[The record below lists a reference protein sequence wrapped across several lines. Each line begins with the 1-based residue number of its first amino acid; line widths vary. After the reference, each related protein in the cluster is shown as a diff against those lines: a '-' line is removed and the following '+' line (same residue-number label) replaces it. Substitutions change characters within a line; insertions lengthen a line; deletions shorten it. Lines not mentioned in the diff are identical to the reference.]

1 MKNNPQIWY
10 LKKNSNQTQNSYEL
24 QVDQLIKSCIKKDR
38 KAQETLYNLYKT
50 KLFPICLKYC
60 SSHSEAQDHLH
71 DTFITIFENIKKYK
85 GEGSFE
91 GWMKRITINKA
102 IDNYKKKNTFELA
115 DYKAAGLSDDNTIYT
130 DELPLS
136 FDTIMSL
143 IHALPPQYRIIF
155 NLYELDDYPHKE
167 IALRLGISE
176 STSKSNLHRAKALL
190 KEKISNINKGALKT
204 VDNHAR

>member
-1 MKNNPQIWY
+1 MQI
-10 LKKNSNQTQNSYEL
+10 
-24 QVDQLIKSCIKKDR
+24 DQLIKSCIKKDR
-38 KAQETLYNLYKT
+38 KAQETLYNLYKN
-50 KLFPICLKYC
+50 KLFPVCLKYC
-60 SSHSEAQDHLH
+60 GSYSEAQDHLH
-71 DTFITIFENIKKYK
+71 DTFITIFENIKKYRGK
-85 GEGSFE
+85 GSFE

-115 DYKAAGLSDDNTIYT
+115 DYKAVRLSEDSTIYS

-167 IALRLGISE
+167 IASRLGISE

-190 KEKISNINKGALKT
+190 KEQISNLNKGALKT
-204 VDNHAR
+204 VNDHGR